1 MKASIKMTTG
11 MAKVRNNDLLD
22 DLFIQT
28 LFDDS
33 IGEWFGN
40 NGHRY
45 EGEFKDGFRHGQG
58 KKYVIYLII
67 YWF

>member
-1 MKASIKMTTG
+1 MKASIKMATG

-40 NGHRY
+40 NGNRY
-45 EGEFKDGFRHGQG
+45 EGEFKDG
-58 KKYVIYLII
+58 K
-67 YWF
+67 